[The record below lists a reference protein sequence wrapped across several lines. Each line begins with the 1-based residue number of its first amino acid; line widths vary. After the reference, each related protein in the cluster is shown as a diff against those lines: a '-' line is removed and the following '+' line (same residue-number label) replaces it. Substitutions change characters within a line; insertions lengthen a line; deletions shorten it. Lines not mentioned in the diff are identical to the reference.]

1 MAANQA
7 QRQLNNKRYVPSIS
21 ELHACCARNYASL
34 TRLINGLAGE
44 ATMTF
49 SQAGETLGLDIE
61 DEAPYTTTIRLTQ
74 RRQGMPK
81 YLAPTM
87 QVRLYHDARM
97 AEVLSCQQICSVRA
111 SYDYPNIRM
120 HQRDEKMQL
129 NQFLAEW
136 IEFCLDHGVGSN
148 NELHKK
154 LINW

>member
-1 MAANQA
+1 MARAHYSA
-7 QRQLNNKRYVPSIS
+7 TGSKRYVPNLT

-34 TRLINGLAGE
+34 NKLLDGLAGE
-44 ATMTF
+44 TTMTF
-49 SQAGETLGLDIE
+49 SQAGESLRMSI
-61 DEAPYTTTIRLTQ
+61 DEQAPYTTTLQLTQ
-74 RRQGMPK
+74 HRQGMPD

-87 QVRLYHDARM
+87 KVRLYHDARM
-97 AEVLSCQQICSVRA
+97 AEVLTCQQICGVRA
-111 SYDYPNIRM
+111 RYDYPNVRM

-136 IEFCLDHGVGSN
+136 LAFCLDHGVGAN